1 VSASNF
7 SSRID
12 AMYFVLSLKTLTR
25 NIALLHRLLG
35 EETRNPRYIETV
47 ATVGYRLLCPVEI
60 SEDGSGT

>member
-1 VSASNF
+1 
-7 SSRID
+7 
-12 AMYFVLSLKTLTR
+12 MYFVLSLKTLTR

-47 ATVGYRLLCPVEI
+47 ATVGYRMLCPVEI